1 MFKDQK
7 KMKYYVSAPVL
18 DAQIEEI
25 KQKIRLSM
33 NGIASDLMT
42 ESGIIYKQNYGV
54 SITRL
59 REIASNYEQ
68 NHDLAQRLW
77 SLQIRETMILA
88 TLLEPAD
95 KFSYEW
101 ANQWAENFNQLEIIE
116 QVCMNLLSK
125 VTFSNQLCTEWI
137 FSSTVL
143 IQIAGYYLATRIYK
157 NLNDS
162 ELEIIIQKALTTAK
176 TEEFHLYKA
185 AANCLSRFCRKDK
198 KTATF
203 ILNETTKF
211 TDSSSNGE
219 QFVLNA
225 VKLEIF
231 FLELL

>member
-1 MFKDQK
+1 
-7 KMKYYVSAPVL
+7 MKYYVSTPVL

-33 NGIASDLMT
+33 NGIASDSMT
-42 ESGIIYKQNYGV
+42 ENGIIYKKNYGV

-101 ANQWAENFNQLEIIE
+101 AYQWAENFNQLEIIE
-116 QVCMNLLSK
+116 QVCMNLLCK
-125 VTFSNQLCTEWI
+125 VTFANQLCTEWI

-143 IQIAGYYLATRIYK
+143 IQIAGFHLATRIYK

-162 ELEIIIQKALTTAK
+162 ELAIIIQKALISAK

-185 AANCLSRFCRKDK
+185 VANCLSRFCRKDK

-211 TDSSSNGE
+211 TDSSSSGQ

-225 VKLEIF
+225 VKQEIF